1 MSTNLNRIVEI
12 EKDAG
17 MGLMPEKPCYT
28 GFHGGGGQL
37 LKAQGKRFTQ
47 MNKKTQVSE
56 LVLKCIKS
64 NKST

>member
-1 MSTNLNRIVEI
+1 MRNNFIYRVAKG
-12 EKDAG
+12 KDAG
-17 MGLMPEKPCYT
+17 MGLMPEKPCDI

-37 LKAQGKRFTQ
+37 LKAQRKHFTQ

-56 LVLKCIKS
+56 LVLICIKS